1 MDNQF
6 GNFALR
12 PARIEQ
18 TLGQG
23 MRYHVNGHGP
33 CSFGELLVCF
43 DALTSHVDSAIE
55 LTDTLIH
62 S

>member
-1 MDNQF
+1 MDSQF

-12 PARIEQ
+12 PARSEQ

-23 MRYHVNGHGP
+23 MRSHVIGP
-33 CSFGELLVCF
+33 CSVGELLVCF

-55 LTDTLIH
+55 LTDTLTLPKI
-62 S
+62 